1 MKTFISNLMTGFIVA
16 VIGLCVSPLHACAE
30 SSPVTESND
39 NNEIN
44 MELKV
49 KITVNG
55 HTLTATFADNVTA
68 RAFLDKL
75 PCTLPMM
82 DLYGRE
88 MCYRF
93 PESLPTDNA
102 YTQGYEV
109 GDIVYYPPMHSFVI
123 MYRQN
128 GERFQMQKL
137 GRIDAGV
144 EIFDGI
150 GDVNVKFE
158 ASTTSGISSMEIDS
172 DRITVMG
179 QNVEISIPGDI
190 NAGIYDI
197 SGRLIA
203 VGKGNDRCVIDC
215 SGYNGVALLKINI
228 GGKSCSKKILIG

>member
-1 MKTFISNLMTGFIVA
+1 MKTIISNLMVRFIVA
-16 VIGLCVSPLHACAE
+16 VIWLCVSPLYACAE
-30 SSPVTESND
+30 SSPVTKSND
-39 NNEIN
+39 NNEMN
-44 MELKV
+44 MEQKV

-68 RAFLDKL
+68 RAFLEKL

-93 PESLPTDNA
+93 SESLPTDNA

-137 GRIDAGV
+137 GRIDTGV

-150 GDVNVKFE
+150 GDVDVKFE
-158 ASTTSGISSMEIDS
+158 ASSTSGISSMEIDS
-172 DRITVMG
+172 DQIKVIG
-179 QNVEISIPGDI
+179 QNVEISISGEI
-190 NAGIYDI
+190 NASVYDI

-203 VGKGNDRCVIDC
+203 EGKGNDRCVINC
-215 SGYNGVALLKINI
+215 SGYNGVALLKINTS
-228 GGKSCSKKILIG
+228 GNFRSKKIHIG